1 MMESLLAVGAQLT
14 GFTRFLLMLP
24 LCMSVALVYKMTRID
39 DLRQALAAALILWV
53 TIVVGM
59 VAVGVGL
66 WLLFQIM
73 A

>member
-1 MMESLLAVGAQLT
+1 MMDSLLAAGAQLT
-14 GFTRFLLMLP
+14 GFSRFLLMLP

-66 WLLFQIM
+66 WLVFQIM